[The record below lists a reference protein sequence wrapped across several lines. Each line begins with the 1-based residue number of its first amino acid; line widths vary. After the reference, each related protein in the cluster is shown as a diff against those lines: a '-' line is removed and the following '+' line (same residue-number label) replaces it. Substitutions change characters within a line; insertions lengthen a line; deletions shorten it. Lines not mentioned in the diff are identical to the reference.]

1 MPRNITWRSTWS
13 WFFIGS
19 ISKNVFKGELRSR
32 FSPASLQSL
41 AALVP
46 SGAVL
51 RVRSQGALCL
61 EVQSFLQRIAQ

>member
-51 RVRSQGALCL
+51 RVRSLVGTT
-61 EVQSFLQRIAQ
+61 VQSFLQRIAQ